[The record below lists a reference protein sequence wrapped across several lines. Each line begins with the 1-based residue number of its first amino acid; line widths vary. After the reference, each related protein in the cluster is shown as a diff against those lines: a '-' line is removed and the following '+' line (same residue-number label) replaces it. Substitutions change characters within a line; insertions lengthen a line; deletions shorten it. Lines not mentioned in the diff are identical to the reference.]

1 MNYIITIVT
10 TYPDGTRKL
19 VLQSHVTFWLPS
31 ENHLIEPG
39 SCSVETILEWLI
51 KSTEVWQGD
60 NEVKPLL
67 LLKAN
72 YTVQFVLYMCFAGKA
87 PFCFFQSRSL
97 IGKTHHSLTPP
108 NFHMEL
114 TKLRTKS
121 FLESQ
126 FSGSRQIGCANCG
139 IPKLQKLSNIS
150 QSFSN
155 YVK

>member
-1 MNYIITIVT
+1 
-10 TYPDGTRKL
+10 
-19 VLQSHVTFWLPS
+19 VTFWLPS
-31 ENHLIEPG
+31 ENRLIEPG
-39 SCSVETILEWLI
+39 SCSGETILEWLI

-72 YTVQFVLYMCFAGKA
+72 YTICFAGQA
-87 PFCFFQSRSL
+87 PFCLIQSRSL

-114 TKLRTKS
+114 TKLRAKS

-139 IPKLQKLSNIS
+139 IPKLPKLSNIS